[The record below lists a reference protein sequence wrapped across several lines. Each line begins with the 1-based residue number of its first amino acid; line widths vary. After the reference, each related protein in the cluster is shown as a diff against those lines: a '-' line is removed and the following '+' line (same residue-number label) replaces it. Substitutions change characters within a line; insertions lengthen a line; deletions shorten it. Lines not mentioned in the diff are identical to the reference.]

1 MGRCPVRRALQTLG
15 GKHSANILH
24 ALSKG
29 ELHFLELTRVMD
41 GISNKVLMEQLRD
54 LDAAGLVDRTEKQ
67 SARRRVGYRLTAK
80 GLALGAIVAQLVD
93 WHEAFE

>member
-41 GISNKVLMEQLRD
+41 GISNKVLMEQL
-54 LDAAGLVDRTEKQ
+54 EKQ